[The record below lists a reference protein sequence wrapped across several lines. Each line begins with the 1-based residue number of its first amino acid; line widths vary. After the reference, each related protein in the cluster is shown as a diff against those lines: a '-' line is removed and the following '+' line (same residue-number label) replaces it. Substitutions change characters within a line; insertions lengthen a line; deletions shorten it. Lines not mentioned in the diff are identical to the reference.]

1 MQRIMSKKR
10 QSLCC
15 HSQFRLTRLLLKVTT
30 CLFPQPFAS
39 GISPDL
45 ANCCCCTWTS
55 ISPARSSLG
64 LRESQEGDEV
74 ALSPVEEPEE
84 PEGEPSEAALAA
96 QTGGSAGSCGSQ
108 TGRSVGNSPEEQAE
122 HTPGSSHHT
131 CDLEDDEEASDDEV
145 SEGTGQDVTSEEV
158 VRICLSVALSSPS
171 PHQLFHQSNQTVELA
186 QLFYVNNRSCRTLIQ
201 LSVSE

>member
-1 MQRIMSKKR
+1 MQKMMSKKR

-15 HSQFRLTRLLLKVTT
+15 HSQFRLTRLLLKVTHAPPAFPPTFRLCHLTWPHQLLLLHLDLYLT
-30 CLFPQPFAS
+30 CTLF
-39 GISPDL
+39 
-45 ANCCCCTWTS
+45 
-55 ISPARSSLG
+55 LG

-145 SEGTGQDVTSEEV
+145 SESTGQDVTSEEV
-158 VRICLSVALSSPS
+158 VRICLSVTLSSPS
-171 PHQLFHQSNQTVELA
+171 AHQLFH
-186 QLFYVNNRSCRTLIQ
+186 
-201 LSVSE
+201 